1 MFRSIM
7 GIVYLALSFM
17 GFVVSVYTLHLLE
30 YASVMAVGIW
40 SVALASA
47 AIGCW
52 LIITGRK

>member
-7 GIVYLALSFM
+7 GIIYLALSLM
-17 GFVVSVYTLHLLE
+17 GFAVSVYTLHSME
-30 YASVMAVGIW
+30 YESVMAVGIW

>member
-17 GFVVSVYTLHLLE
+17 GFVVSVHTLHLLE

-40 SVALASA
+40 SIALASA

-52 LIITGRK
+52 LIVSGRK

>member
-1 MFRSIM
+1 MFKTIM
-7 GIVYLALSFM
+7 GIGCLVISFT